1 MKKGKFGI
9 VLCFYPI
16 AAFSAAI
23 LHAPLICAGLA
34 AAAAFLERDEWAARQ
49 SLQAWM
55 LSALVFF
62 VRTAAGWGLSEFY
75 IPFFSRLLTIT
86 STVLLVLVSLA
97 CVLFS
102 ILGIIRTAKGGE
114 ANIPLL
120 SDLAYRVYGKV
131 KAKPAPP
138 ASQYVPYNPPQ
149 PPQAPNMPCSAPPV
163 QQPTVAPYPQSYQVP
178 QYSPPPQQPMPIQQT
193 APAVNTEQRESGGTA
208 G

>member
-62 VRTAAGWGLSEFY
+62 VRTAAGWGSFGVLYPIFLPAFDHHFY
-75 IPFFSRLLTIT
+75 CSSGPCLPCL
-86 STVLLVLVSLA
+86 
-97 CVLFS
+97 CVIQHS
-102 ILGIIRTAKGGE
+102 WHYPYCKGRRG
-114 ANIPLL
+114 
-120 SDLAYRVYGKV
+120 
-131 KAKPAPP
+131 
-138 ASQYVPYNPPQ
+138 
-149 PPQAPNMPCSAPPV
+149 
-163 QQPTVAPYPQSYQVP
+163 
-178 QYSPPPQQPMPIQQT
+178 QYSSAFGLGLPGIWQGKGK
-193 APAVNTEQRESGGTA
+193 ACASCLSVCSL
-208 G
+208 